1 LPKFKIGQKL
11 NKLTIQEILITGKFD
26 KTTYKCVC
34 DCGNIITVSS
44 AWRLK
49 KTLSC
54 GCLKKK
60 EHNNMWAGY
69 GSISGTLFGKAKQSA
84 KKRNMD
90 FDLTIVDLDNLH
102 KKQNGKCALTGEILE
117 FGTNFSK
124 RAIDV
129 TASLDRIDS
138 SKGYTV
144 DNIQWVHKDLNMMK
158 RNYDNDY
165 FKYICYLVAKHE
177 QDKK

>member
-1 LPKFKIGQKL
+1 
-11 NKLTIQEILITGKFD
+11 
-26 KTTYKCVC
+26 
-34 DCGNIITVSS
+34 
-44 AWRLK
+44 
-49 KTLSC
+49 
-54 GCLKKK
+54 
-60 EHNNMWAGY
+60 MWAGY

-124 RAIDV
+124 RAIDI